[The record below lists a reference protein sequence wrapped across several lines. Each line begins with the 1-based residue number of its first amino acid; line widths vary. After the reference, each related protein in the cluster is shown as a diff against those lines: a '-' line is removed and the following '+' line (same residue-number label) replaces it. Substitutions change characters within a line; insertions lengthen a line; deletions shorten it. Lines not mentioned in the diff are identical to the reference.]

1 MIKNLPS
8 LALTALLVACA
19 QTGNPAPSGNVTAS
33 VFDENEALTRYEEA
47 YAVAME
53 RCLDLRGDDRK
64 ACLKAARGEARKAIA
79 AQKK

>member
-19 QTGNPAPSGNVTAS
+19 QTSNPTPPASVTAS
-33 VFDENEALTRYEEA
+33 VFDENETLTRYEEA
-47 YAVAME
+47 YSVAME
-53 RCLDLRGDDRK
+53 RCLDLRGEDRK
-64 ACLKAARGEARKAIA
+64 VCLKAARSEARKAIA